1 MSTITIDNEGVLSVE
16 IGGAVESH
24 ILASPNAVKWE
35 VESDAVDNLLR
46 VTDGAVGETE
56 VWTLLGANAVQWAVS
71 VSDDGILSV
80 ESFEQNIVI
89 SPILHAPIVIGGVTA
104 SGYQLFIYNAGTQI
118 PATIYTNGSVIETQ
132 SIPVVLNDFGLPT
145 TPIHI
150 VVGVPY
156 DVSLVPP
163 GGGQPVKQ
171 WLWLVGGVPI
181 DSVTA
186 TEWSGPSAKA
196 AYISA
201 TQVSVVGDVRS
212 NFNTGRRVRML
223 QGAYEY
229 GIVQGASLDGTNT
242 IITVATDASA
252 INSQVTAIESAL
264 LTSNGGAAPSRRH
277 SFGRTVFSGAV
288 TIPLASGV
296 NLLPAA
302 MILLHIN
309 PPPAG
314 YLLCNGAAVS
324 RATYSVLFGSVNTTF
339 GVGDGSTTF
348 NLPNIT
354 AIGSLNYYIYAQ
366 G

>member
-1 MSTITIDNEGVLSVE
+1 MSTITINNEGVLSVE

-35 VESDAVDNLLR
+35 VASDAGDHLLL
-46 VTDGAVGETE
+46 VTDGASGETE
-56 VWTLLGANAVQWAVS
+56 VWTLLDENGVQWAVG

-89 SPILHAPIVIGGVTA
+89 APILHAPISIGGTIA
-104 SGYQLFIYNAGTQI
+104 AGYQLFIYNAGTQI
-118 PATIYTNGSVIETQ
+118 PATIYSNGSVIETQ
-132 SIPVVLNDFGLPT
+132 SMPVVLNDFGLPAI
-145 TPIHI
+145 PIHI

-163 GGGQPVKQ
+163 GGGPPVKQ

-186 TEWSGPSAKA
+186 TEWSGPA
-196 AYISA
+196 ARAVYIGP
-201 TQVSVVGDVRS
+201 TQVAIIGDVRS
-212 NFNTGRRVRML
+212 NFNTGRRVRVL
-223 QGAYEY
+223 QGTYEY
-229 GIVQGASLDGTNT
+229 GVVQWAELAGTDTVIT
-242 IITVATDASA
+242 IATDTSA
-252 INSQVTAIESAL
+252 INSQVTTIEAAL
-264 LTSNGGAAPSRRH
+264 LTSNGGAVPSRRH

-288 TIPLASGV
+288 TIPVASGV

-314 YLLCNGAAVS
+314 YLLCDGAAVS
-324 RATYSVLFGSVNTTF
+324 RTTYSVLFGSVNTTF
-339 GVGDGSTTF
+339 GAGDGSTTF
-348 NLPNIT
+348 NLPTIA